1 MNKEKEEIL
10 KKLRQ
15 VRDTAS
21 KDLEEQEGYEKS
33 VVQNVRYYGTIELTN
48 KETKEAEQHEL
59 YTVEIYDY
67 ETEEIGTRIYLDGQ
81 EVDIGE
87 LLRTYGDIS
96 PIKDEISSSN
106 QKKTNESE
114 GKEQEDKV
122 YDLNEL
128 ENEKEQEEKDNDEEK
143 EDEQTLDEEEVKD
156 LKISNAQGKID
167 LNQMVDGRTL
177 RNIMGL
183 DQDDVYIAPISTSS
197 INLEGTNANYTFVA
211 LKRDNTARIL
221 YDDVISEDRQEGID
235 STDKDNFVGNDGKV
249 ESKSAISNYVI
260 TGTRYSLSVYHDEGT
275 SSKATT
281 ITKRSGRENTEGEI
295 DKELHHQGDQKI
307 DSDSRDSLREK
318 NGIGESDDMRKRQE
332 GHEEEECENDRVENI
347 DENQTNDLHFHITE
361 EQLKKLAEETG
372 ENKDVLRDR
381 FEREQVKG
389 PDKSAE
395 QIINEIE
402 EDYDRLQ
409 SHKHEQ

>member
-21 KDLEEQEGYEKS
+21 KDLKEQEGYEKS

-48 KETKEAEQHEL
+48 KETKEVEQHEL

-332 GHEEEECENDRVENI
+332 EHKNEECENDRVENI

-409 SHKHEQ
+409 SHNHEN